1 MAKKDSTFR
10 IGDQVF
16 ITKKGLERHR
26 KHHDTNS
33 KLIAFA
39 SDFTPVANT
48 LKKASNELWTES
60 QDRSLE
66 ASIGTIKEVRQR
78 WFWQPGHDYLVEWG
92 EGEKSWHLS
101 KHLKPAQ

>member
-10 IGDQVF
+10 EGNQVF

-48 LKKASNELWTES
+48 LKKGSKEL
-60 QDRSLE
+60 
-66 ASIGTIKEVRQR
+66 
-78 WFWQPGHDYLVEWG
+78 
-92 EGEKSWHLS
+92 
-101 KHLKPAQ
+101 

>member
-10 IGDQVF
+10 EGNQVF

-48 LKKASNELWTES
+48 LKKGSKELKKAKKNQSNS
-60 QDRSLE
+60 
-66 ASIGTIKEVRQR
+66 
-78 WFWQPGHDYLVEWG
+78 HM
-92 EGEKSWHLS
+92 
-101 KHLKPAQ
+101 